1 MSWRWRDEDWGS
13 AGGQCGWGSDP
24 YAVPLALK
32 GDQESLLLEG
42 LPGTPQ
48 PHRLP
53 LAGTTF
59 QLRQG
64 PDHTQS
70 LEALGPINA
79 SLIVMVTTVGCKVQE
94 DVSILAGTRA

>member
-1 MSWRWRDEDWGS
+1 MIPWELGDRQNDFS
-13 AGGQCGWGSDP
+13 SDFN
-24 YAVPLALK
+24 LALK

-59 QLRQG
+59 HLRQG
-64 PDHTQS
+64 PDQAQS

-79 SLIVMVTTVGCKVQE
+79 SLIIMVTMRLGAKYRR
-94 DVSILAGTRA
+94 S